1 MLKFLLKNS
10 LYAKD
15 VLQVHIMQ
23 TSDLIKF
30 KNFDV
35 FAKVSLSVL
44 FYKKIFLKIYFV
56 NTNISG
62 NSCASVDTY

>member
-1 MLKFLLKNS
+1 
-10 LYAKD
+10 
-15 VLQVHIMQ
+15 MQ

-35 FAKVSLSVL
+35 FAEVSLSVL

-56 NTNISG
+56 NMNISG